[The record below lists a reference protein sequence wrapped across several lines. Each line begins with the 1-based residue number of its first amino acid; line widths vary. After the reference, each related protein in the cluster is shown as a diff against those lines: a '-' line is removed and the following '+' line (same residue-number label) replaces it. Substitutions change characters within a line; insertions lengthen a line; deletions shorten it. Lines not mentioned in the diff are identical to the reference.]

1 MTASLQQWQDMVSP
15 RMVFMGTAE
24 LAATVLSA
32 VASQPA
38 GPLVTVVSQPD
49 RPRGRDLMMQP
60 TPVKIEAHRLGLPVL
75 QPEKARDPAFIEQL
89 RQIEPD
95 LILVAAYGQI
105 LPKILL
111 DLPRWGCLNVHTS
124 LLPRFRGAA
133 PIQWALA
140 NGETETGVTI
150 MRMDIGLDT
159 GPTLAARATKIRDDD
174 TGQTLHDRLA
184 RIGGELLVET
194 IPGYLAGTVVP
205 QAQENA
211 HASVARKITK
221 EDGRIDWTRPS
232 EVLWRRLRAFT
243 PWPGAFT
250 FLPAEPKPRMIKIL
264 SAEPVNR
271 TGSPGEVLQADKG
284 GIVVGCGLG
293 ALRITELLPEGGRR
307 LTAGEFLAGNE
318 VTQFL

>member
-1 MTASLQQWQDMVSP
+1 
-15 RMVFMGTAE
+15 MVFMGTAE

-32 VASQPA
+32 VAARPA
-38 GPLVTVVSQPD
+38 GPLVAVVSQPD

-60 TPVKIEAHRLGLPVL
+60 TPVKVEAHRLGLPVL

-111 DLPRWGCLNVHTS
+111 DLPRRGCLNVHTS

-159 GPTLAARATKIRDDD
+159 GPILAAQATKIQDDD

-194 IPGYLAGTVVP
+194 IPGYLAGAIVP
-205 QAQENA
+205 RAQEDA
-211 HASVARKITK
+211 YATVARKITK

-250 FLPAEPKPRMIKIL
+250 FLPAEPKPRMIKVL

-271 TGSPGEVLQADKG
+271 TGLPGEVLQADKG

-293 ALRITELLPEGGRR
+293 ALRIRELLPEGGRR
-307 LTAGEFLAGNE
+307 LTAGEFLAGNG